1 MSNRIHTMPEELKSP
16 VKVGKNFYFF
26 DLVFVVSWTMVFSV
40 IGQSFIHP
48 ELSIL
53 YMIWNGIVAIILTRP
68 AFGNPEKRIYY
79 SFLFFL
85 IKDRKVYHAINNE
98 RSLQHEIFQKTI
110 QKRRQEI
117 IESKK

>member
-26 DLVFVVSWTMVFSV
+26 DLVFVVSWTMVFTV
-40 IGQSFIHP
+40 IGQSIVHP
-48 ELSIL
+48 ELNIA

-79 SFLFFL
+79 SCLFLL
-85 IKDRKVYHAINNE
+85 IKDRRVYHAISTE
-98 RSLQHEIFQKTI
+98 RSLQHESFQKTI
-110 QKRRQEI
+110 QNRRREVI
-117 IESKK
+117 KAHK